1 MPLAA
6 RDLTRRPETLSSSL
20 RLSPPSPRV
29 HRLTD
34 RASPSHPDT
43 NTKRETGRTAQL
55 NNIAAAKVRRV
66 ANTPSPRSGSAVKAP
81 ARVRRQPP
89 HPSSHGGSTCEDPR
103 LNPSSP
109 SLRTSTGRRGYHP
122 HHARSSFH
130 AEDDPRRFRRCAS
143 TPIGPFHL
151 QPRAGCGHTAPIAPK
166 TFTRSRDPDGSAD
179 RRPRSSQTLPPSTQ
193 VSC

>member
-6 RDLTRRPETLSSSL
+6 RDLIRRPAEETLSSSL

-89 HPSSHGGSTCEDPR
+89 HPSSHEGPTCEDPR

-130 AEDDPRRFRRCAS
+130 AQDDPRRFRRCAS
-143 TPIGPFHL
+143 TPIGPFSL
-151 QPRAGCGHTAPIAPK
+151 QPRAGCGHTAP
-166 TFTRSRDPDGSAD
+166 D
-179 RRPRSSQTLPPSTQ
+179 RAQNF
-193 VSC
+193 